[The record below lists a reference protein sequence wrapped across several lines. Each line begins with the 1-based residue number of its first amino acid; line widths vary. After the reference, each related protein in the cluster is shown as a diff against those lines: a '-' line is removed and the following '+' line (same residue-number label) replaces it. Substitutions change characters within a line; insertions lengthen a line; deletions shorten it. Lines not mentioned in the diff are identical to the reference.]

1 MAALVLGFKF
11 GVMPFWLQAPMAV
24 TGGVGG
30 AISGPLLVIALA
42 LLYYD
47 TRVRKE
53 GFDLQLMMD
62 SLDEADPAG
71 ARPDG

>member
-1 MAALVLGFKF
+1 
-11 GVMPFWLQAPMAV
+11 MAV